1 MSGSPDDTNKT
12 GAEVEDLAVQANRKQ
27 LEMDVL
33 KSLLLN
39 NKDLLKDIMK
49 EVSDDSSSNVV
60 SESKHEKTINPLE
73 IQQFD
78 NPSSANNND
87 TKSDNIEERA
97 KNKAKENMLYSFV
110 NSYYLPDNITGPDRK
125 RFISYYVDLIRNEY
139 NTRKSDRRFGYME
152 NPKMFFS
159 GLVFSTLPMP
169 KLVNFENKQ
178 VLELFKGIIL
188 NSPLAA
194 ELQQALEYKPQMS

>member
-1 MSGSPDDTNKT
+1 MSDSTDHVGNKSS
-12 GAEVEDLAVQANRKQ
+12 EQQVDRQK

-39 NKDLLKDIMK
+39 NKDLLRDVIK
-49 EVSDDSSSNVV
+49 EVSDESSSNVV
-60 SESKHEKTINPLE
+60 SEHKHERIINPLE

-78 NPSSANNND
+78 NPSSSNNND
-87 TKSDNIEERA
+87 SKSDNIEERA
-97 KNKAKENMLYSFV
+97 KDKAKENMLYSFV
-110 NSYYLPDNITGPDRK
+110 NSYYLPDNIAGPDRK
-125 RFISYYVDLIRNEY
+125 RFINYYIDLIRNEY
-139 NTRKSDRRFGYME
+139 NTRKLDRRFGHME

-178 VLELFKGIIL
+178 VLELFKSIIL
-188 NSPLAA
+188 NSSLAV